1 MQSGSI
7 IDVFEEGADMG
18 SGVVDRR
25 VSLAVHF
32 FLLQGAHEALGLGV
46 VIRVAGAAH
55 ADQSA
60 ARRELVAIVGA
71 GVLHAPVGVMDEAG
85 LGASGGQGHVERFD
99 RQARFEMVGERP
111 ADHPAGKGVENDG
124 QVDKLSRQPDIS
136 DVGDPDLIEPGW
148 DASTRQ
154 IGDDGKLMPAVG
166 GVGNERPF
174 AQAEQIV
181 LTHQAQD
188 VLVID
193 LQAIDAPEVS
203 ADSPIAVE
211 AIFERDR
218 LDFVAQIRFRSLR
231 RANLAKAIE
240 ADARH
245 AA

>member
-1 MQSGSI
+1 
-7 IDVFEEGADMG
+7 
-18 SGVVDRR
+18 
-25 VSLAVHF
+25 
-32 FLLQGAHEALGLGV
+32 
-46 VIRVAGAAH
+46 
-55 ADQSA
+55 
-60 ARRELVAIVGA
+60 
-71 GVLHAPVGVMDEAG
+71 
-85 LGASGGQGHVERFD
+85 
-99 RQARFEMVGERP
+99 
-111 ADHPAGKGVENDG
+111 
-124 QVDKLSRQPDIS
+124 
-136 DVGDPDLIEPGW
+136 
-148 DASTRQ
+148 
-154 IGDDGKLMPAVG
+154 MPAVG

-203 ADSPIAVE
+203 ANSPIAVE

-240 ADARH
+240 AGARH